1 MCDQKQQHGVG
12 WDCGRST
19 QSSRPCTRRWLSS
32 VCFNSTI
39 PALWPHLVKVLA
51 SAQRQSFAVADVG

>member
-12 WDCGRST
+12 W
-19 QSSRPCTRRWLSS
+19 LSS
-32 VCFNSTI
+32 VCFNSRI